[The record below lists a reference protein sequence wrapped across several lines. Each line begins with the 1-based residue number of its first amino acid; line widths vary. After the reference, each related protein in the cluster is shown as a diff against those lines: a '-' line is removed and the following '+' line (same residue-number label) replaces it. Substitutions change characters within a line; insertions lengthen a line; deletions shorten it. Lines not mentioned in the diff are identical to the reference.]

1 MAKVYLSA
9 ILAMI
14 PIIIIANTVNN
25 EIIKIVISA
34 IIFLPTYTITSIVT
48 KSINEADI
56 RIVDMT
62 IGNYAY
68 IGGIVKKILS
78 IISIT
83 MMKMK

>member
-1 MAKVYLSA
+1 MARVYLSA

-25 EIIKIVISA
+25 EIIKIGISA

-56 RIVDMT
+56 RIVDIT

-68 IGGIVKKILS
+68 IGGIVKKILN

-83 MMKMK
+83 MMRIK

>member
-1 MAKVYLSA
+1 M
-9 ILAMI
+9 
-14 PIIIIANTVNN
+14 NN
-25 EIIKIVISA
+25 EIIKIGISA

-56 RIVDMT
+56 RIVDIT

-68 IGGIVKKILS
+68 IGGIVKKILN

-83 MMKMK
+83 MMRIK

>member
-1 MAKVYLSA
+1 VYLSA

-14 PIIIIANTVNN
+14 PIIIITNTVNN
-25 EIIKIVISA
+25 EIIKIGISA

-56 RIVDMT
+56 RIVDIT

-68 IGGIVKKILS
+68 IGGIVKKILN

-83 MMKMK
+83 MMKIK

>member
-68 IGGIVKKILS
+68 IGGIVKKILN

-83 MMKMK
+83 MMKIK

>member
-14 PIIIIANTVNN
+14 PIIIIANTMTNGII
-25 EIIKIVISA
+25 EIMISA